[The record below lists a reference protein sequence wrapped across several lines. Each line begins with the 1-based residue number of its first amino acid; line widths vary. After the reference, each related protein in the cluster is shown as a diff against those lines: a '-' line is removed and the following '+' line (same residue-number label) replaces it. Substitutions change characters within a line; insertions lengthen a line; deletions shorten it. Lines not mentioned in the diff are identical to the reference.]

1 MVLTA
6 GCNFKWRGLI
16 LDGTDGNGSKAVR
29 GDWQN
34 SDIDYLDRLSPPL
47 PAWQGLKYR
56 RLYI

>member
-47 PAWQGLKYR
+47 PA
-56 RLYI
+56 